1 MHIRIPPP
9 EAGEDL
15 AVLYV
20 RHEYSHPGG
29 CHGPAVRSIYIVEC
43 CVAGRGTVTI
53 NGNCYPFQ
61 SGDCF
66 VVLPG
71 DSVIYTSDVA
81 EPRQGYWC
89 ALDGASLEK
98 YFREAG
104 YSAQSPFAPPWVF
117 SQTRSWMEQLLS
129 CWNDTDAGARLRQI
143 ACGYGL
149 LGTLLQD
156 RPGPKNSAL
165 VERAIGYMQ
174 ANYAD
179 RLAIQEVAGHVGLN
193 RTYFSE
199 LFKERTGL
207 SPHQYLT
214 GLRIR
219 QACKLLESTE
229 YPVWQVAEMVGLDA
243 HNFPRLFQRETGKT
257 PRKYRQEVQTEQH
270 R

>member
-1 MHIRIPPP
+1 MRIRIPPP

-15 AVLYV
+15 AVLHV
-20 RHEYSHPGG
+20 RHENSRRGST
-29 CHGPAVRSIYIVEC
+29 HGPSIHSIYIVEC
-43 CVAGRGTVTI
+43 CIAGRGTVTI
-53 NGNCYPFQ
+53 NGNCFPFQ
-61 SGDCF
+61 GGDCF

-71 DSVIYTSDVA
+71 DSVIYTSDMA
-81 EPRQGYWC
+81 EPREGYWC

-104 YSAQSPFAPPWVF
+104 YDAKSPFAPPWVF
-117 SQTRSWMEQLLS
+117 SRARVWMEQLLA
-129 CWNDTDAGARLRQI
+129 CWDDADAGARLRQI

-156 RPGPKNSAL
+156 CPASKNNTL

-179 RLAIQEVAGHVGLN
+179 PMATQQVASQVGLN

-199 LFKERTGL
+199 LFKEKTGL
-207 SPHQYLT
+207 APHRYLT
-214 GLRIR
+214 QLRIR

-257 PRKYRQEVQTEQH
+257 PRKYRQEVQAENG
-270 R
+270 